1 MTNDYPRY
9 LFDVLTP
16 IGFRVHVTE
25 AYWQLI
31 TTIKHPIMAD
41 RLADVQKALQ
51 NPDEVRQSQVDSA
64 VYLFYK
70 SEREKRWVCA
80 VAKRSN
86 GDGFLI
92 TTYPTDAIKE
102 GKRIWPK

>member
-1 MTNDYPRY
+1 MTNDYPPY

-16 IGFRVHVTE
+16 LGFYVHVTE

-31 TTIKHPIMAD
+31 TTIKHPVMAN
-41 RLADVQKALQ
+41 RLADVQTALQ
-51 NPDEVRQSQVDSA
+51 YPDEVRQSQVDPA

-80 VAKRSN
+80 VAKTVR
-86 GDGFLI
+86 
-92 TTYPTDAIKE
+92 
-102 GKRIWPK
+102 